1 MKGNAESSDQSDLP
15 LNQLPLPLL
24 HADYSKTTEEVYRDM
39 VLDLIDRTQSLEIL
53 TAVQHDPEDTS
64 KLFTPSWVPHWD
76 YFINTPILGLYNS
89 THFASGNKDAIVT
102 PPPPDVQNTL
112 TVRGT
117 LITRIV
123 NHTDLLESASF
134 DLSSPENVADP
145 SSPSAQQQQ
154 SWGKNPIAQTWQSYL
169 ANVDPESYPLLPLYF
184 LNSHA
189 VYDRRANNIYNAF
202 MRTWVAGKNMGE
214 VDGFDLS
221 ADSAAYSETLHWG
234 PEGYPKPTSFESWQ
248 SNKHPTPNPSQDS
261 LPMQDEDSTRWKRY
275 RDSAALV
282 CNKRKFFFTKKGFFG
297 IGPGALQKGDFIA
310 ILLGADA
317 PFVIREVVA
326 DDDNGAESARM
337 VANAPI
343 PMDRK
348 FRLVGECYV
357 DGMMQGQ
364 AIKGI
369 EIVRNITLI

>member
-1 MKGNAESSDQSDLP
+1 
-15 LNQLPLPLL
+15 
-24 HADYSKTTEEVYRDM
+24 M

-343 PMDRK
+343 PMDRLSRGLK
-348 FRLVGECYV
+348 L
-357 DGMMQGQ
+357 
-364 AIKGI
+364 
-369 EIVRNITLI
+369 